1 MKYIAI
7 FDDEFLKNFRLY
19 DGGLTLVMY
28 DEGMATRAVRLFP
41 IQHHTFT
48 SVDGQSAYLTQGH
61 IDAMLEYERNEILK
75 NMMGMFADNFD
86 QEWKKK
92 YFTETL
98 KHIQYKNWNPVPDG
112 VVRIK
117 GERLYGNK
125 TDSEVIDEWLSEV
138 KNEKENGEK
147 EC

>member
-1 MKYIAI
+1 MKYIAV
-7 FDDEFLKNFRLY
+7 FDDGSLKNFRLD
-19 DGGLTLVMY
+19 DGGLTLVMH
-28 DEGMATRAVRLFP
+28 DESMATRAVRLFP
-41 IQHHTFT
+41 IQCNVLT
-48 SVDGQSAYLTQGH
+48 SVDGQSVYITQGH
-61 IDAMLEYERNEILK
+61 IDAMLEYELNEVLK
-75 NMMGMFADNFD
+75 RMTFSPDSFD

-92 YFTETL
+92 YSAETL
-98 KHIQYKNWNPVPDG
+98 KHIQYKNWKPDG

-117 GERLYGNK
+117 GERLYDNK

>member
-7 FDDEFLKNFRLY
+7 FDDEFLKNFRLD
-19 DGGLTLVMY
+19 DGGLTLVMH
-28 DEGMATRAVRLFP
+28 DEAMATRAVRLFP
-41 IQHHTFT
+41 IQHNTVT
-48 SVDGQSAYLTQGH
+48 SVDGQSVYLSQGH
-61 IDAMLEYERNEILK
+61 IDAMLEYERNEMLK
-75 NMMGMFADNFD
+75 NMMGMFADSFD

-98 KHIQYKNWNPVPDG
+98 KHIQYQNWKPDG